1 MNPSESKM
9 RSRLRHTISLSTPL
23 DCRQS
28 QALQTSCEM
37 KRRLFPGCA
46 SIISLI
52 VLMSCLLTDLLRY
65 VMIVSIPDTINHQ
78 GLERKLILK
87 KNCAEVVNLKFKR
100 LLPVNGYLF
109 LSLGTSI
116 LISPQL
122 CFSDSPNKMLKN
134 CDADFWN
141 CCLSLIMFFCFIT
154 CRPPFV
160 DLLSVPLQRH
170 P

>member
-1 MNPSESKM
+1 MKPSESKM

-28 QALQTSCEM
+28 QTLQTSCEM

-78 GLERKLILK
+78 ELERNLFLK
-87 KNCAEVVNLKFKR
+87 KTYGEVVNLKRKTVIARERLRNIIHCMNFNQGER
-100 LLPVNGYLF
+100 LL
-109 LSLGTSI
+109 
-116 LISPQL
+116 
-122 CFSDSPNKMLKN
+122 FSDRIGKTFCKFVSIITNSIR
-134 CDADFWN
+134 
-141 CCLSLIMFFCFIT
+141 CCT
-154 CRPPFV
+154 ER
-160 DLLSVPLQRH
+160 
-170 P
+170 

>member
-1 MNPSESKM
+1 MKPSDSKM
-9 RSRLRHTISLSTPL
+9 RSRLRHTISLRTPL

-37 KRRLFPGCA
+37 NRRLFPGCA

-87 KNCAEVVNLKFKR
+87 KTCGDVLNLKFKR
-100 LLPVNGYLF
+100 LLPVNGYIF
-109 LSLGTSI
+109 SKYNAKSLLEFHEFGFFEERVNQQDHISRNP
-116 LISPQL
+116 LIKIVNSTINEPR
-122 CFSDSPNKMLKN
+122 
-134 CDADFWN
+134 
-141 CCLSLIMFFCFIT
+141 I
-154 CRPPFV
+154 
-160 DLLSVPLQRH
+160 
-170 P
+170 

>member
-1 MNPSESKM
+1 MKPSESKM
-9 RSRLRHTISLSTPL
+9 RSRLRHTISLRTPL

-37 KRRLFPGCA
+37 KRRLFPGFA

-87 KNCAEVVNLKFKR
+87 KTCGDLLNLKFKL
-100 LLPVNGYLF
+100 LLPVNGYNLMKKRKRF
-109 LSLGTSI
+109 L
-116 LISPQL
+116 
-122 CFSDSPNKMLKN
+122 KK
-134 CDADFWN
+134 
-141 CCLSLIMFFCFIT
+141 
-154 CRPPFV
+154 
-160 DLLSVPLQRH
+160 
-170 P
+170 

>member
-1 MNPSESKM
+1 MGVWSTSTQVGFFRFARGLGGVNFRGGSLMKPSESKM
-9 RSRLRHTISLSTPL
+9 RSRLRHTISLRTPL

-28 QALQTSCEM
+28 QALQTSCEI

-78 GLERKLILK
+78 ELERKLILK

-100 LLPVNGYLF
+100 LLPVNGYNF
-109 LSLGTSI
+109 SYFFVFFVRFVVK
-116 LISPQL
+116 QL
-122 CFSDSPNKMLKN
+122 
-134 CDADFWN
+134 
-141 CCLSLIMFFCFIT
+141 
-154 CRPPFV
+154 
-160 DLLSVPLQRH
+160 
-170 P
+170 